1 MPMDTIYPVVRIHL
15 DNMYPE
21 NERSRMAMSKS
32 KRKIHFDISFWVAV
46 SAVAVLGVILMIVA
60 AAHFQW
66 QRDKAVAL
74 FVEKGATLI
83 NSFEAGFR
91 NTADKKNRL
100 FYLQKLLTATAQ
112 QPDIDYLIV
121 ANRQGFVIADSDPSM
136 VGQRYGLDLD
146 LIQLASSRTMM
157 WRQTENPEGADTFE
171 VYRGFSSAYADDPAN
186 QKEMGHREDELIIF
200 VGFNME
206 KIEKAAAEDTR
217 NAIILILILLLTGAS
232 AIVSL
237 YLVWD
242 YRLTRTSL
250 ARMKAF
256 SETLVGNMPIG
267 LMALDN
273 HGKIIRCNEIA
284 ERILKLN
291 CSATSGAQNED
302 VLPDALKDLLGE
314 LPPKG
319 GLLERDLEVN
329 VPETGKRTLETVA
342 AGLMDGN
349 ESAGRMLLI
358 RDVTGI
364 REMEKEVVR
373 SRHLSSISSL
383 AAGVAHEIRNPL
395 SSIKGFAVYLKER
408 LAADDEDQKTAD
420 IIIEEVE
427 RLNRVITQ
435 LIEFARPLELKKEKT
450 NLADLIG
457 HAEKLIEGEAR
468 KKNIAV
474 SVNAADDLV
483 PVDVDPDRVKQV
495 LLNIFLNA
503 AAAMKDG
510 GRLEIALRRE
520 KDNIILDV
528 VDNGAGIAATDLSRI
543 YDPYFTSKP
552 AGTGLGLAVVQ
563 KIMEAHGGRIIVE
576 SDEGKGTRVSLSFP
590 IAKK

>member
-1 MPMDTIYPVVRIHL
+1 
-15 DNMYPE
+15 MYPE